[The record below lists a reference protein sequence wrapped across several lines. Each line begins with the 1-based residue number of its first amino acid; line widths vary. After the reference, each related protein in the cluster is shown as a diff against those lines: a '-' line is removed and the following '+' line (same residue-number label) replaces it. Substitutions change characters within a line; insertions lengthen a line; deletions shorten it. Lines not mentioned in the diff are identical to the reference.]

1 MSSLSDQ
8 QTASQRNF
16 MIYMYIRQELFWHLS
31 WAQYTRAKIS
41 KRKLSK
47 TMFYRSTH
55 IYIYLFV
62 YKYVHT
68 HTYIS
73 RNNFS
78 LKTADGMKGIQYLVK

>member
-1 MSSLSDQ
+1 MSNLSDQ

-16 MIYMYIRQELFWHLS
+16 MIYMYIRQELFGTWVEHNILE
-31 WAQYTRAKIS
+31 QKFLRENCP
-41 KRKLSK
+41 K
-47 TMFYRSTH
+47 TMFYRSTY

-62 YKYVHT
+62 YKYVRT

>member
-1 MSSLSDQ
+1 
-8 QTASQRNF
+8 
-16 MIYMYIRQELFWHLS
+16 
-31 WAQYTRAKIS
+31 
-41 KRKLSK
+41 
-47 TMFYRSTH
+47 MFYRSTY

-62 YKYVHT
+62 YKYVRT